1 VVRRSHLVRLAALAA
16 AVWVLRWAV
25 LELASYLHRT
35 RPRPPPLPRDS
46 EHVPGAMP
54 TPFDV

>member
-1 VVRRSHLVRLAALAA
+1 VRRSHLVRLAALAA
-16 AVWVLRWAV
+16 GLWVLRWAV

-35 RPRPPPLPRDS
+35 RPRPAPLPRDS

>member
-1 VVRRSHLVRLAALAA
+1 MRRTDLVRLAALAA
-16 AVWVLRWAV
+16 AFWVLRWAA

-35 RPRPPPLPRDS
+35 RPRPAPLARES

-54 TPFDV
+54 SPFDS